1 MVSALGTAMMM
12 LSGLVWSAVVL
23 VIVFLIHDRV
33 RRRRRFRYF
42 AEVLDSVGLVLQAI
56 VEERG
61 SVVTLA
67 FTVKEGAQ
75 YGGSVEERLAQAAL
89 LVALNP
95 PR

>member
-1 MVSALGTAMMM
+1 MSALSTAMMV
-12 LSGLVWSAVVL
+12 LSGLLWSAVVL

-75 YGGSVEERLAQAAL
+75 YGGSVEERLAQATL

>member
-1 MVSALGTAMMM
+1 VSALGTAVMV

-42 AEVLDSVGLVLQAI
+42 AEVLDSVGLVLQAV

-61 SVVTLA
+61 GVVTLA
-67 FTVKEGAQ
+67 FTVKDGVQ
-75 YGGSVEERLAQAAL
+75 YGGSVEERLAQAAV
-89 LVALNP
+89 LVRLNP

>member
-1 MVSALGTAMMM
+1 MSALGTAMMM
-12 LSGLVWSAVVL
+12 LSGLVWSAEVL